1 MRTLPL
7 AAKSILAALCLTA
20 CEATGPND
28 GTDKQVGGN
37 STAAPTITVTP
48 AGLIFRVYAFAP
60 QRDPPTQMLAV
71 NRVGGGSMVWG
82 ARSSA
87 GWISLGH
94 PGGQGPGQLQVAVS
108 RASLHLGLNGYRPQ
122 ALTGTITISSAGAPT
137 LRVPVS
143 VLISYL
149 PPIKVAPGAGPG
161 SGKKDD

>member
-28 GTDKQVGGN
+28 GTGEKVGEN
-37 STAAPTITVTP
+37 TTAAPAIAVTP

-60 QRDPPTQMLAV
+60 QRDPPTQWLAV
-71 NRVGGGSMVWG
+71 NRVGGGNMVWS
-82 ARSSA
+82 ARASA
-87 GWISLGH
+87 GWIALGR
-94 PGGQGPGQLQVAVS
+94 PGGQAPGQLQVAVS

-122 ALTGTITISSAGAPT
+122 AMTGTITISSAGAPT
-137 LRVPVS
+137 VRVPVS

-149 PPIKVAPGAGPG
+149 PPIKVAPGGQPG
-161 SGKKDD
+161 SGKKHS